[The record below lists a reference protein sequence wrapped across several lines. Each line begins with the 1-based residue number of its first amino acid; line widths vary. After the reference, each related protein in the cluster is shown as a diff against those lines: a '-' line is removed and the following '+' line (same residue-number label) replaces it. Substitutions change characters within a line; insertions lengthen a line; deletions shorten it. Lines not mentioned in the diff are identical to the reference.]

1 MMNRIERIER
11 YLQGKLEEGDLW
23 EFKKA
28 LEVDAEFAEE
38 VKLYKELLSMQ
49 QQAAKETLLDTMQH
63 IHQENKPSDIQRFMH
78 TYRYAAVAAAF
89 ALLFGIG
96 MLLTTV
102 FSGTTNQQLYS
113 AYFQPEQSILNVRS
127 TGISMEHT
135 VMQGLQYYELND
147 YQAAL
152 EMFEMAPTNL
162 MGKLYSGIALMEL
175 SEFNSAVAKF
185 NYIIQHNDNLFV
197 DQAEWY
203 LSLCYL
209 KQDKTEDARLRLA
222 KIAEDRG
229 IYKVKAQKLLN
240 EMKNK

>member
-1 MMNRIERIER
+1 MNNIERIER
-11 YLQGKLEEGDLW
+11 YFQGKLEEGDLW

-38 VKLYKELLSMQ
+38 VNLYKELLAMQ
-49 QQAAKETLLDTMQH
+49 QQAAKTTLLDTMQQ
-63 IHQENKPSDIQRFMH
+63 IHHKSNSGGIQRFIH
-78 TYRYAAVAAAF
+78 TYKYAAAAAAF

-96 MLLTTV
+96 MLLATV
-102 FSGTTNQQLYS
+102 FSSSSNQQLYS

-127 TGISMEHT
+127 AGISMEQT
-135 VMQGLQYYELND
+135 VMQGLQYYELSE

-162 MGKLYSGIALMEL
+162 LGKLYSGIALMEL
-175 SEFNSAVAKF
+175 NEFNSAVAKF

-197 DQAEWY
+197 DQSEWY

-209 KQDKTEDARLRLA
+209 KLDKTEDARMMLA
-222 KIAEDRG
+222 KIADDRS